1 MFKRISAALLAVSVL
16 AAPAFAATTGK
27 TNQAPVTKQAIKQAP
42 VKANANT
49 GLKTTALNA
58 NAKMGRHHGKRH
70 YAEHHRHHRH
80 HKVVALKTH
89 TKVSYKQ
96 AKPATKRG

>member
-27 TNQAPVTKQAIKQAP
+27 TNQAPVTKQAT

-49 GLKTTALNA
+49 GLKTNALKA
-58 NAKMGRHHGKRH
+58 NAKMGRHHSNRH

-89 TKVSYKQ
+89 TKVGYKQ

>member
-27 TNQAPVTKQAIKQAP
+27 TNQAPVTKQAP

-49 GLKTTALNA
+49 GLKTSALNA
-58 NAKMGRHHGKRH
+58 NAKMGRHHGKQH